1 MSFTE
6 YIKPELLILVPV
18 LYIIGAMIKDS
29 KTISNRFIPAI
40 LGGVGVFLSL
50 LYVIGS
56 TGISATG
63 IFTAITQGILV
74 AGAAVYT
81 HEFITQLRKDDDI
94 IPAAEE
100 QPAGSGEDQEQ
111 LAAAEDEEDGD
122 NVE

>member
-29 KTISNRFIPAI
+29 ATISNRFIPAI
-40 LGGVGVFLSL
+40 LGGIGVFLSL

-56 TGISATG
+56 TGFSATG

-81 HEFITQLRKDDDI
+81 HEFITQMLKTEETPT
-94 IPAAEE
+94 PAAADPEL
-100 QPAGSGEDQEQ
+100 P
-111 LAAAEDEEDGD
+111 AAADEEDD
-122 NVE
+122 SNVG